1 MRHCLLDSSFMIDLL
16 NEISDARAGPAKAWL
31 QRNASARLWITP
43 VTMAEVLEGSRDP
56 AAVTDYLT
64 RYAWQGIHRVHARRV
79 AELQRRAA
87 QRLGENDPWGP
98 CWSDTIV
105 RRFSVW
111 APRMTIIARSLRRP
125 PDWQPRYAS
134 STARYK
140 YRRHQDFF
148 FSMSLTL
155 PG

>member
-87 QRLGENDPWGP
+87 QRMGEND
-98 CWSDTIV
+98 
-105 RRFSVW
+105 
-111 APRMTIIARSLRRP
+111 A
-125 PDWQPRYAS
+125 WQVGVAESMGAVLVGHDRAAFQRLGAAYDDYREV
-134 STARYK
+134 TA
-140 YRRHQDFF
+140 
-148 FSMSLTL
+148 
-155 PG
+155 